1 MSAIWESRRSTET
14 GDLCHLL
21 NYGPSGQGQLK
32 WWGRWEAYV
41 EYFSKAQWSIPVL
54 HLRHLPHPCCC
65 ANLFPCLENDP
76 QAIYIPFCP
85 LSQFYCRG
93 HRFSLRQVVDPSSP
107 PCFHCEQCYHF
118 LLSEWSNHHPVV
130 ETCHPLPTERIM
142 KSEPLGTQ
150 GEETLALLLGLSSQF
165 LLHSQPRSLF
175 LFHSQLCSGLGFLP
189 GAHTCHTHCG
199 Y

>member
-1 MSAIWESRRSTET
+1 MGTLGGICRIFLQSSVVNTSA
-14 GDLCHLL
+14 
-21 NYGPSGQGQLK
+21 P
-32 WWGRWEAYV
+32 
-41 EYFSKAQWSIPVL
+41 
-54 HLRHLPHPCCC
+54 LRHLPHPCCC

-76 QAIYIPFCP
+76 QAIRTPFRP
-85 LSQFYCRG
+85 LSQFYYRS
-93 HRFSLRQVVDPSSP
+93 HQFSPRQALDPASS

-130 ETCHPLPTERIM
+130 ETCHLLPTERIM

-175 LFHSQLCSGLGFLP
+175 LFHSQLCNGLGFLS
-189 GAHTCHTHCG
+189 GSQTRHTHCG
-199 Y
+199 YQGSYTYRFSFLGHSYLRPSQVWLHCIA